1 MLNLVRI
8 QLNKNLLQHLQFSPV
23 FNTYVNLLQKQ
34 IGRYNNNYHSISAVD
49 VVSTIHKNVLVLNRI
64 RNLNYRTM
72 AQKNKILHFSEPCNK
87 IPSDQLLMRFS
98 LVKFNCASNSLFCI
112 HDLQGSVKDLKNIK
126 NGLFNEK

>member
-34 IGRYNNNYHSISAVD
+34 IGRYNNKYHSISAVD
-49 VVSTIHKNVLVLNRI
+49 VVSTTHKNVLVLNRI

-72 AQKNKILHFSEPCNK
+72 A
-87 IPSDQLLMRFS
+87 
-98 LVKFNCASNSLFCI
+98 
-112 HDLQGSVKDLKNIK
+112 
-126 NGLFNEK
+126 

>member
-34 IGRYNNNYHSISAVD
+34 IGGYNNKYHSISAVD

-72 AQKNKILHFSEPCNK
+72 A
-87 IPSDQLLMRFS
+87 
-98 LVKFNCASNSLFCI
+98 
-112 HDLQGSVKDLKNIK
+112 
-126 NGLFNEK
+126 